1 MAPQVRF
8 TTAPVIAPAPSEAGN
23 AAVSA
28 TSLSRGR
35 GGGQEV
41 RARGLDDRAR
51 EVVHGQVDERDTL
64 HGGEADGIQRNVD
77 APRSLGDVGGVSLHG
92 LLVGGIYLGCL
103 DDSSRSGDL
112 LGHHVKRRQR
122 STREEHFP
130 AFAGEGAPIDPA
142 PPKTMAFLCSS
153 KHVALR

>member
-64 HGGEADGIQRNVD
+64 HGGR
-77 APRSLGDVGGVSLHG
+77 L
-92 LLVGGIYLGCL
+92 
-103 DDSSRSGDL
+103 
-112 LGHHVKRRQR
+112 
-122 STREEHFP
+122 
-130 AFAGEGAPIDPA
+130 
-142 PPKTMAFLCSS
+142 MAFSETSMRPARLATS
-153 KHVALR
+153 VA